1 MLGLK
6 LWCYFLL
13 WEWEEKSKEEKMH
26 FADPD
31 TSSGRK
37 EEKQFCFGAAEEIII
52 LDELNIHLSCS
63 SSSSIAGMFQ
73 LSSERMTMSY
83 KSWMPIALRQWSIYE
98 LRVFR
103 REALVWINLLNR
115 FSAPLSRPT
124 MPNSNACNCTSSH
137 ETLAFW
143 NDLDIRDHL
152 LGLQVEICFDRSSRA
167 DFRTEAVI
175 PLAVVN
181 RLTSLPSSSEV
192 MLSLLHQADTPPSLL
207 RASDTIPMVADG
219 EEMPEHML
227 RSSSSILMRLRRWYE
242 ANYAETAGISTA
254 LLSHLLFDFMA
265 NAAADKIS

>member
-192 MLSLLHQADTPPSLL
+192 DLLLAFF
-207 RASDTIPMVADG
+207 R
-219 EEMPEHML
+219 
-227 RSSSSILMRLRRWYE
+227 RLRRWYE

-265 NAAADKIS
+265 NAAADKDPPFVFTCQVVRI